1 MNGTLHSLAWFALQR
16 NKKETSPMCRILIV
30 EDQPLIALCLEEAV
44 IELGYKPAGM
54 APNKSKALSL
64 GANADVALVD
74 VNLLDGPTGPEIGK
88 SLAENDVSVVF
99 MTANPEQLGSG
110 IPGTLG
116 VISKPLLDIEMVQA
130 IQYAVDR
137 HENRIAACP
146 KRMIE
151 FA

>member
-1 MNGTLHSLAWFALQR
+1 MT
-16 NKKETSPMCRILIV
+16 CRILIV

-54 APNKSKALSL
+54 ASNMSEALAL

-74 VNLLDGPTGPEIGK
+74 VDLLDGPTGPEIGR

-99 MTANPEQLGSG
+99 MTGNPAYLGDG
-110 IPGTLG
+110 VPGTLG
-116 VISKPLLDIEMVQA
+116 VISKPLMDIEMVQA

-146 KRMIE
+146 RRMTE
-151 FA
+151 FAQ

>member
-1 MNGTLHSLAWFALQR
+1 MA
-16 NKKETSPMCRILIV
+16 CRILIV

-54 APNKSKALSL
+54 ASTKSKALSL

-74 VNLLDGPTGPEIGK
+74 VDLFDGPTGPEIGK

-99 MTANPEQLGSG
+99 MTGDPEKLGNG
-110 IPGTLG
+110 VPGTLG
-116 VISKPLLDIEMVQA
+116 VISKPLMDIEMIQA

-137 HENRIAACP
+137 HEHRVAACP
-146 KRMIE
+146 RRMIE
-151 FA
+151 FAQ